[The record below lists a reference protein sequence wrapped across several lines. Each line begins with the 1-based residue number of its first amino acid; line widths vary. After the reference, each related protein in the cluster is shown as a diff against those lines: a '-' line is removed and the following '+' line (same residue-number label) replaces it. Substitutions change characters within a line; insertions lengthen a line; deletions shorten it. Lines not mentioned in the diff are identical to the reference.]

1 MFPPRLKAGV
11 STPKIFMK
19 FVNYC
24 LLTAFVIITVAQIG
38 CLSGGA
44 LGTAEKL
51 VEVKDYRGAIETYQ
65 SVVDTKPGTP
75 DARKA
80 QLAIGKLNIEKMN
93 RPAQGIKAYEV
104 VIAESP
110 ESDEAAEAH
119 YRLGMYNYREKDY
132 DAAQTQFDMIVNQF
146 PHLELSHNA
155 QLMLAKSFEEGEK
168 FEQAVEVFE
177 NYANRNPHSERAVQA
192 LVNKAR
198 IQRKFLKDDTEAKRT
213 LQFTVKKYS
222 NIDGAESHID
232 KAKDELTQLN
242 AEIPI
247 PENPEDT
254 QIGRALARQNE
265 RRERDRPQGV
275 EKSPIVKSKV
285 TFKDS
290 GFGISADEVMRNF
303 GGQAPIAGDDQGS
316 YYDAELMI
324 AGFFFGDE
332 NYRNAGALYF
342 DAIARAESEK
352 AKIDPYSYLSL
363 SICYRKLGMHQKAA
377 EVLKKASSKNS
388 KVIDAVITTG
398 ETQYTNEEYEKALET
413 FNSVTGLN
421 RNKDSQLYWYI
432 GKTYEKLGEFEKE
445 REAFEHAVAVNPED
459 TDALQSLAEV
469 LNYRLRDS
477 STAAIFDDL
486 AKQKRDSFIALK
498 TLGDICYKYGEYNKA
513 QIKYKA
519 AARTAERLLKKS
531 ANAAVKQTLTEQY
544 GYSTILAAIAIF
556 KQGREADSQTL
567 LDTLTGQYPDHPLLP
582 YAKGEIALLKGDEK
596 VAVDAFKEAI
606 EKNPR
611 SDIPVIVLGDY
622 YVSKGYNDEAI
633 SLWEGYLEKDKYNSK
648 VIRRLKPL
656 KANSE

>member
-119 YRLGMYNYREKDY
+119 YRLGMYNYREKNY

-303 GGQAPIAGDDQGS
+303 GGQTTIAGDDQGS

-656 KANSE
+656 KETSE

>member
-1 MFPPRLKAGV
+1 
-11 STPKIFMK
+11 MK

-119 YRLGMYNYREKDY
+119 YRLGMYNYREKNY

-303 GGQAPIAGDDQGS
+303 GGQTTIAGDDQGS

-611 SDIPVIVLGDY
+611 SDIPVIILGDY

-656 KANSE
+656 KETSE

>member
-1 MFPPRLKAGV
+1 
-11 STPKIFMK
+11 MK

-24 LLTAFVIITVAQIG
+24 LLTAFAIITVAQIG

-51 VEVKDYRGAIETYQ
+51 VEVKDYRGATEAYQ

-93 RPAQGIKAYEV
+93 RPAQGVKAYEV

-213 LQFTVKKYS
+213 LQFTVKKYG

-303 GGQAPIAGDDQGS
+303 GGQNPIAGDDQGS

-363 SICYRKLGMHQKAA
+363 SICYRKLGMRQKAA

-498 TLGDICYKYGEYNKA
+498 TLGDVCYKYGEYNKA

-531 ANAAVKQTLTEQY
+531 ANAAEKETLTDQY
-544 GYSTILAAIAIF
+544 SYSTILAAIAIF

-656 KANSE
+656 KETSE

>member
-1 MFPPRLKAGV
+1 
-11 STPKIFMK
+11 
-19 FVNYC
+19 
-24 LLTAFVIITVAQIG
+24 
-38 CLSGGA
+38 
-44 LGTAEKL
+44 
-51 VEVKDYRGAIETYQ
+51 
-65 SVVDTKPGTP
+65 
-75 DARKA
+75 
-80 QLAIGKLNIEKMN
+80 
-93 RPAQGIKAYEV
+93 
-104 VIAESP
+104 
-110 ESDEAAEAH
+110 
-119 YRLGMYNYREKDY
+119 
-132 DAAQTQFDMIVNQF
+132 
-146 PHLELSHNA
+146 
-155 QLMLAKSFEEGEK
+155 
-168 FEQAVEVFE
+168 
-177 NYANRNPHSERAVQA
+177 
-192 LVNKAR
+192 
-198 IQRKFLKDDTEAKRT
+198 
-213 LQFTVKKYS
+213 
-222 NIDGAESHID
+222 
-232 KAKDELTQLN
+232 
-242 AEIPI
+242 
-247 PENPEDT
+247 
-254 QIGRALARQNE
+254 
-265 RRERDRPQGV
+265 
-275 EKSPIVKSKV
+275 
-285 TFKDS
+285 
-290 GFGISADEVMRNF
+290 
-303 GGQAPIAGDDQGS
+303 
-316 YYDAELMI
+316 MI

-332 NYRNAGALYF
+332 NYRDAGALYF

-531 ANAAVKQTLTEQY
+531 ANAAEKQTLTEQY

-596 VAVDAFKEAI
+596 VAIDAFKEAI

-656 KANSE
+656 KETSE

>member
-1 MFPPRLKAGV
+1 
-11 STPKIFMK
+11 MK

-119 YRLGMYNYREKDY
+119 YRLGMYNYREKNY

-611 SDIPVIVLGDY
+611 SDIPVIILGDY

-656 KANSE
+656 KETSE

>member
-1 MFPPRLKAGV
+1 
-11 STPKIFMK
+11 MK

-51 VEVKDYRGAIETYQ
+51 VEVKDYRGATEAYQ
-65 SVVDTKPGTP
+65 NVVDTKPGTP

-93 RPAQGIKAYEV
+93 RPAQGVKAYEA
-104 VIAESP
+104 VIAEVP

-213 LQFTVKKYS
+213 LQFTVKKYG

-285 TFKDS
+285 AFEDS

-303 GGQAPIAGDDQGS
+303 GGQNPIAGDDQGS

-332 NYRNAGALYF
+332 NYRDAGALYF

-531 ANAAVKQTLTEQY
+531 ANAAEKQTLTEQY

-656 KANSE
+656 KETSE

>member
-1 MFPPRLKAGV
+1 
-11 STPKIFMK
+11 MK

-119 YRLGMYNYREKDY
+119 YRLGMYNYREKNY

-303 GGQAPIAGDDQGS
+303 GGQTSIAGDDQGS

-611 SDIPVIVLGDY
+611 SDIPVIILGDY

-656 KANSE
+656 KETSE